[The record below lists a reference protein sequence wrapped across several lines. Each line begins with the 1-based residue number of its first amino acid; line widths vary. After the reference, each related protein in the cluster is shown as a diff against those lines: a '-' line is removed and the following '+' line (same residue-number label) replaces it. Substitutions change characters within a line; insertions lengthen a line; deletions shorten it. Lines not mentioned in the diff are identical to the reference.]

1 MTAFFG
7 ARSRWTAALVI
18 SVALHCLLFFVSH
31 ALPDITEE
39 KRETPMNVKLVFAP
53 EKPKPKPEPVKIEKK
68 EAVKEPVIKSAPPK
82 KTEIKKARPVEV
94 PKKTT
99 EAPVPVKKPQEISAE
114 KAEDITPAA
123 ESPAPQAEE
132 SAAASGTSDSGA
144 STADAG
150 SGATGATGNG
160 NSAASSG
167 GIADVSTLTV
177 THKVIP
183 EYPSFS
189 RKRRE
194 EGTVTVIAS
203 VENGSVTS
211 AEVEKTSGF
220 ERLDASALRAVK
232 GWRFAYDGKIRVRIP
247 FAFRIK

>member
-1 MTAFFG
+1 G
-7 ARSRWTAALVI
+7 
-18 SVALHCLLFFVSH
+18 
-31 ALPDITEE
+31 E
-39 KRETPMNVKLVFAP
+39 
-53 EKPKPKPEPVKIEKK
+53 
-68 EAVKEPVIKSAPPK
+68 
-82 KTEIKKARPVEV
+82 
-94 PKKTT
+94 
-99 EAPVPVKKPQEISAE
+99 
-114 KAEDITPAA
+114 
-123 ESPAPQAEE
+123 
-132 SAAASGTSDSGA
+132 

-150 SGATGATGNG
+150 TGTAGASGNG
-160 NSAASSG
+160 EASAPSG

-194 EGTVTVIAS
+194 EGTVTVIAA
-203 VENGSVTS
+203 VDNGRVTS
-211 AEVEKTSGF
+211 AEVENTSGF